1 MHTHTFSL
9 TCVSL
14 VVFQHVDLLGEL
26 ALTLLTLVLFDALVE
41 LHVVPQSMFG
51 LHTWAGKRWHNLRII
66 QPPPVQVYSFSLH
79 GGKRAMRRAMTFP
92 ALGAQVLS
100 VVVVHPEMLLQHVLS
115 CKRFAAFVT
124 AVALHPWMSEQTSF
138 FNCDVTFAQTH
149 PVRVWASVGSTF
161 TDVLPLITTFS
172 CFAEQRNIFMPL
184 FYKNTHFSI
193 KNVTSIKILWD

>member
-1 MHTHTFSL
+1 MYTHTLSL

-51 LHTWAGKRWHNLRII
+51 LHTWAGKRWHDLRII
-66 QPPPVQVYSFSLH
+66 QPPVQVYLFSLH
-79 GGKRAMRRAMTFP
+79 GGKRAMRRALTFP

-115 CKRFAAFVT
+115 CKWFAAFIT
-124 AVALHPWMSEQTSF
+124 AVALHSWMSGQTSF
-138 FNCDVTFAQTH
+138 FIVT
-149 PVRVWASVGSTF
+149 
-161 TDVLPLITTFS
+161 LPLHKLTLWEYERRKYIYWRTTFR
-172 CFAEQRNIFMPL
+172 CFAEQRNIFLPL
-184 FYKNTHFSI
+184 FYKNTF
-193 KNVTSIKILWD
+193 